1 MANEQIREDFEDYQ
15 ILEGTIKTKDSTA
28 IPFGP
33 LGTMEAESEVEEIVK
48 KAEGKKIKSK
58 KRVSNLNVTV
68 TGHATVPAQRTV
80 FGLSTEGFK
89 KGVYGYGT
97 LIKSQPLIF
106 TAVVIDM
113 DGNRKYI
120 AFPNMEDVKGLTIN
134 IDNDQTE
141 IKMNEMEFSAN
152 ADENNQFYYEAYE
165 SELDEAAK
173 TAWLTNFTPELVKST
188 N

>member
-1 MANEQIREDFEDYQ
+1 M
-15 ILEGTIKTKDSTA
+15 
-28 IPFGP
+28 
-33 LGTMEAESEVEEIVK
+33 
-48 KAEGKKIKSK
+48 
-58 KRVSNLNVTV
+58 
-68 TGHATVPAQRTV
+68 
-80 FGLSTEGFK
+80 
-89 KGVYGYGT
+89 
-97 LIKSQPLIF
+97 IF